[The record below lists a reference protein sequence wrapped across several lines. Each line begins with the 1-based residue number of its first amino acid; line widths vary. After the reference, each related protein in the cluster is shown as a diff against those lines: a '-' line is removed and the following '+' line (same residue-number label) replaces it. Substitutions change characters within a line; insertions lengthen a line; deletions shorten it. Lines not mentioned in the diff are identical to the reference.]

1 MKAARYMNEEELVQK
16 AIRLLM
22 QELGPVETSR
32 FINLPRKKRV
42 ESVKRH
48 REWQKTLDKDTFF
61 NSVFGSKA

>member
-61 NSVFGSKA
+61 DSVFGSKA